1 MTITHDEK
9 IYKTLQDP
17 ISQITRLMTVS
28 FMTGFLKLVTIIVN
42 FNEIISETVNKVGIA
57 STINWWGIKFRL
69 NL

>member
-1 MTITHDEK
+1 
-9 IYKTLQDP
+9 
-17 ISQITRLMTVS
+17 
-28 FMTGFLKLVTIIVN
+28 MTGFLKLVTIIVN